1 MALTVG
7 SIITAAD
14 FNNLKTRVNN
24 EMKRRSYTGSLS
36 SYNTSVSVSI
46 GSRATAAQANSIIN
60 GIRAI
65 NASGITSAVSYG
77 SSIQALNAASDKLAD
92 YASRSLVGTNS
103 GCASSCSGLCQG
115 CNNTCTGS
123 CTGTCTGSCTGSC
136 TNTCKN
142 TCTGSCSGTCT
153 GTCSG
158 SCTNC
163 NGCSGC
169 DGCSGCGSGCAG
181 GCWGCG
187 GQCSGHSCGW
197 KGL

>member
-7 SIITAAD
+7 RIITAAD
-14 FNNLKTRVNN
+14 FNKLKTRVNN
-24 EMKRRSYTGSLS
+24 EMKRRSHTGSLS

-46 GSRATAAQANSIIN
+46 GSRATATQANSIIN

-77 SSIQALNAASDKLAD
+77 SSIQALSAASAKLAD
-92 YASRSLVGTNS
+92 YASRSLVGRNS

-115 CNNTCTGS
+115 CNNTCTG
-123 CTGTCTGSCTGSC
+123 TCSRSCTGSC
-136 TNTCKN
+136 K
-142 TCTGSCSGTCT
+142 GS
-153 GTCSG
+153 CSG

-169 DGCSGCGSGCAG
+169 SGCGGCGSGCAG